1 MIPVPPQINKNDIPG
16 EGLAPKEVKIKVN
29 STLTLECAAQA
40 FPTPALQWYK
50 DGQVEILFDSMRLRD
65 KINILYMW

>member
-1 MIPVPPQINKNDIPG
+1 MGLLSLVPPQINKNDIPG
-16 EGLAPKEVKIKVN
+16 EGLAPKEVKVIVN

-50 DGQVEILFDSMRLRD
+50 DGQVGAHST
-65 KINILYMW
+65 